1 MTRKQFNA
9 GLIQELN
16 FRKDHAE
23 ARITR
28 LDSEIRAQLD
38 RLPVDIP
45 ANRIVIMRQLHAV
58 QGFLIEAQ
66 AERELISTIEQQ
78 LTSVPMLKVDVP
90 IVR

>member
-1 MTRKQFNA
+1 MTRQQFTS

-45 ANRIVIMRQLHAV
+45 ANRICVMRQLHAV
-58 QGFLIEAQ
+58 QGLLIETQ
-66 AERELISTIEQQ
+66 AERELIGSIEQQ
-78 LTSVPMLKVDVP
+78 IASVPIGSRVVES
-90 IVR
+90 

>member
-1 MTRKQFNA
+1 MTRQQFNA

-66 AERELISTIEQQ
+66 AERELVATVERE
-78 LTSVPMLKVDVP
+78 LASVPTLKVDVA